1 MVHFVVASG
10 GLVVCRPRDKFDDE
24 VDAAA
29 RTKCGKIILG
39 HVLMRSVCSWIV
51 CGGLGG
57 RAWRQHVYHTMNIV
71 KYDSMWAEQ

>member
-1 MVHFVVASG
+1 MHFVVASG
-10 GLVVCRPRDKFDDE
+10 WLVVCRPRDKIDDE

-51 CGGLGG
+51 WVGVRGATC
-57 RAWRQHVYHTMNIV
+57 VPYHTMNIV
-71 KYDSMWAEQ
+71 QYDSMWAEQ